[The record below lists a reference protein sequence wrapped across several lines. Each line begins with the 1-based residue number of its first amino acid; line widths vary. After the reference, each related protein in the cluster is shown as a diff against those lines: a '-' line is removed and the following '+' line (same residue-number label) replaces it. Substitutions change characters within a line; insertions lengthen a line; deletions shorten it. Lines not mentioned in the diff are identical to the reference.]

1 MVFWI
6 YLWKSVLILGLVLFA
21 SMAVWVT
28 IGGARDI
35 KKLFQNIS
43 QND

>member
-21 SMAVWVT
+21 LMAVWVT

-35 KKLFQNIS
+35 KKLFKKMS